1 MEKFLQEKWLETGI
15 DNDFMFHC
23 VMSKHPE
30 ICLKL
35 LQMTFPE
42 LGITN
47 VKITETQKEYEES
60 PNVHGVRLDVYS
72 EDSDNRAYDI
82 EMQAMNRGNLRKRSR
97 YNQSMMDRQ
106 QLVKSM
112 DYSELKDS
120 FVIFICNFDL
130 FGLNRYVY
138 VFENRCKDEPNLKL
152 EDGMTKVFINAKGT
166 VGDITPE
173 LQKFLKMVSKHEATD
188 DFTRKLQEIIDFFHM
203 DDNTR
208 DSYMTLEM
216 KILEETK
223 YARKIALEEGLERGR
238 EQGRKQG
245 IEQGLEQ
252 GLEQGRKQGVK
263 QGLEQG
269 LEKGLEQGKLL
280 EIISCVK
287 DGLFSEEVGAK
298 RAGLSL
304 EEFKKHLAN

>member
-1 MEKFLQEKWLETGI
+1 MITFESAVVNTLFII
-15 DNDFMFHC
+15 D
-23 VMSKHPE
+23 
-30 ICLKL
+30 
-35 LQMTFPE
+35 
-42 LGITN
+42 
-47 VKITETQKEYEES
+47 
-60 PNVHGVRLDVYS
+60 
-72 EDSDNRAYDI
+72 
-82 EMQAMNRGNLRKRSR
+82 
-97 YNQSMMDRQ
+97 
-106 QLVKSM
+106 LVLC
-112 DYSELKDS
+112 Y
-120 FVIFICNFDL
+120 
-130 FGLNRYVY
+130 
-138 VFENRCKDEPNLKL
+138 DEPNLKL

-173 LQKFLKMVSKHEATD
+173 LKKFLKMVSRHEATD

-223 YARKIALEEGLERGR
+223 YARKIALEEGL
-238 EQGRKQG
+238 
-245 IEQGLEQ
+245 
-252 GLEQGRKQGVK
+252 K

-269 LEKGLEQGKLL
+269 LKQGLEQGRGQGLEQGKLL

-287 DGLFSEEVGAK
+287 DGIFSEEVGAK

>member
-1 MEKFLQEKWLETGI
+1 M
-15 DNDFMFHC
+15 
-23 VMSKHPE
+23 
-30 ICLKL
+30 
-35 LQMTFPE
+35 
-42 LGITN
+42 
-47 VKITETQKEYEES
+47 
-60 PNVHGVRLDVYS
+60 
-72 EDSDNRAYDI
+72 
-82 EMQAMNRGNLRKRSR
+82 
-97 YNQSMMDRQ
+97 
-106 QLVKSM
+106 
-112 DYSELKDS
+112 
-120 FVIFICNFDL
+120 
-130 FGLNRYVY
+130 
-138 VFENRCKDEPNLKL
+138 
-152 EDGMTKVFINAKGT
+152 FINAKGT

-238 EQGRKQG
+238 K
-245 IEQGLEQ
+245 Q
-252 GLEQGRKQGVK
+252 GLEQGRKQGLEP
-263 QGLEQG
+263 GREQG
-269 LEKGLEQGKLL
+269 RKQGLEQGKLL